1 MTDHDFEKKW
11 NEMIDEQAPQL
22 WNRIE
27 MRLNALEQEEQ
38 IKAAQESPAQQEPQQ
53 PGFFKKL
60 KQFMFGGGSL
70 RTAASLTCIAI
81 VCVAVG
87 GGLFRPMGMGSSG
100 TAFYSAA
107 KSAAEYDSAP
117 LTGAA
122 GSYDRMEAAE
132 EAAIE
137 DNGYDAEM
145 KAETPAVQNVSGST
159 AQASEGESSRK
170 LIRNISIDAE
180 TTEFDDLIETVKAQT
195 SQAGGYIESSN
206 ISGNS
211 YTGSYNRLR
220 NAYMTLRIPTGKTDA
235 FLETLSGEVNIIS
248 RSEDLK
254 DVTLQYVDMES
265 HMKALRAE
273 EEQLLKLMEKA
284 ETTDDLILIQS
295 ELTDVRYRIES
306 YQSQLNTYDNL
317 IDYDTINLVI
327 DEVKQ
332 ESPTSE
338 PTVLQRIRNGLAN
351 NTVSV
356 VTGIGEFII
365 WMITMI
371 PVFVVLFVVILA
383 IVSLIR
389 MLGRRRRNRKNRK
402 A

>member
-22 WNRIE
+22 WDRIE
-27 MRLNALEQEEQ
+27 MRLNALEQEGLMGT
-38 IKAAQESPAQQEPQQ
+38 QEIQVQQETQQ

-87 GGLFRPMGMGSSG
+87 GGLFRPMGMGSS
-100 TAFYSAA
+100 AA
-107 KSAAEYDSAP
+107 VSSSKSAANYDSAP
-117 LTGAA
+117 LTGGT

-132 EAAIE
+132 EAAAAME
-137 DNGYDAEM
+137 DGYEVEA
-145 KAETPAVQNVSGST
+145 KAETSAAQSASGTT
-159 AQASEGESSRK
+159 AQAAEGQSSRK

-180 TTEFDDLIETVKAQT
+180 TMDFDNLMETVKTQT

-211 YTGSYNRLR
+211 YTGYSNRLR
-220 NAYMTLRIPTGKTDA
+220 YAYLTLRIPTGKTDA
-235 FLETLSGEVNIIS
+235 FLETLSGEANIIN

-265 HMKALRAE
+265 HMKALRTE

-284 ETTDDLILIQS
+284 DTTEDLILIQS

-306 YQSQLNTYDNL
+306 FQSQLNTYDNL
-317 IDYDTINLVI
+317 IDYDTVNLAIN
-327 DEVKQ
+327 EVKQ

-338 PTVLQRIRNGLAN
+338 PTILQRIRNGLAN

-356 VTGIGEFII
+356 VTGIGDIII
-365 WMITMI
+365 WLITMI

-389 MLGRRRRNRKNRK
+389 RLGRRRKNRKNRT